1 MRWAKRF
8 AIILGLLVFFCL
20 GLFLHYANTDW
31 GLSSSIPATEASRR
45 KALITAAEGWLGC
58 SEADGSHQKIID
70 LYNTQEV
77 LPMDYEVQYT
87 DSWCAAF
94 VSAAA
99 MEAGLTDRIPTECGC
114 ERQIGLLQDMGIWVE
129 QDTYF
134 PTPGDLIYY
143 AWDEDPWGDCTGWAD
158 HVGIVVGPKWPFV
171 KVIEGNKDDKVDYR
185 ITTIWDSTIRGY
197 GVPEY

>member
-8 AIILGLLVFFCL
+8 AITLGLLVFFCL
-20 GLFLHYANTDW
+20 VLFLHYANTDW
-31 GLSSSIPATEASRR
+31 GLSSSISAAEASRR

-58 SEADGSHQKIID
+58 SEADGSHQEIID

-87 DSWCAAF
+87 DSWCATF

-158 HVGIVVGPKWPFV
+158 HVGIVVGTKWPFV